1 MIMKQSRPSPISSK
15 AENRASRFTLQT
27 SSLLRQGI
35 LSFTSAVVALF
46 SIIRSQTPSLAVGR
60 IASLCLLVNV
70 VHLDRLYAAAPTPPN
85 RMAFQSYLTDL
96 NGDPVGTE
104 AVAGGARKNKSINKN
119 IIFTIW
125 NDESANDT
133 TANLI
138 WSEEQIVTVN
148 GGHFSVILGEGARKH
163 GGDLSTVFV
172 GNDAS
177 DRFIELTLV
186 NNTANGG
193 NQVLLPRLRLL
204 PSPYAFIASNVAS
217 LNLSDE
223 SVIQGELAGK
233 YISSGSIT
241 GNQIKNGAVTS
252 SAIASN
258 TIESSNIKDGSITSN
273 DIANLTIT
281 ASDIKDGAITSTAIA
296 SDTIKSSNIKDNTI
310 TQNDMGNGS
319 VVNRES
325 KKLRIV
331 RGLAESY
338 GTNYYGYSGWSVK
351 RNGEGAYKITF
362 NPPFKDKPAVT
373 VTPHDYLS
381 KTYDF
386 SANVNSVEEGSVLV
400 FTTRNGRLKDV
411 AFHIIAIGAD

>member
-1 MIMKQSRPSPISSK
+1 
-15 AENRASRFTLQT
+15 
-27 SSLLRQGI
+27 
-35 LSFTSAVVALF
+35 
-46 SIIRSQTPSLAVGR
+46 
-60 IASLCLLVNV
+60 
-70 VHLDRLYAAAPTPPN
+70 
-85 RMAFQSYLTDL
+85 
-96 NGDPVGTE
+96 
-104 AVAGGARKNKSINKN
+104 
-119 IIFTIW
+119 
-125 NDESANDT
+125 
-133 TANLI
+133 
-138 WSEEQIVTVN
+138 
-148 GGHFSVILGEGARKH
+148 
-163 GGDLSTVFV
+163 
-172 GNDAS
+172 
-177 DRFIELTLV
+177 
-186 NNTANGG
+186 
-193 NQVLLPRLRLL
+193 VLLPRLRLL

-362 NPPFKDKPAVT
+362 NPPFKDKPIVT
-373 VTPHDYLS
+373 VTPHDYQF

-400 FTTRNGRLKDV
+400 FTTRNGRLTDV

>member
-1 MIMKQSRPSPISSK
+1 MIMKQSHPSPISSK

-27 SSLLRQGI
+27 SRLLRQGI

-46 SIIRSQTPSLAVGR
+46 SIIRSQTPSLALGR

-70 VHLDRLYAAAPTPPN
+70 VHLDRLYAATPTPPN

-104 AVAGGARKNKSINKN
+104 AVAGGARKNVSVNKD
-119 IIFTIW
+119 IIFSIW
-125 NDESANDT
+125 NDESANDPT
-133 TANLI
+133 VNLI
-138 WSEEQIVTVN
+138 WSEQQIVTVN

-186 NNTANGG
+186 NDTANGG

-241 GNQIKNGAVTS
+241 GNHIKDGAVTS
-252 SAIASN
+252 SEIASN
-258 TIESSNIKDGSITSN
+258 TIVSANIKDS
-273 DIANLTIT
+273 TIVS
-281 ASDIKDGAITSTAIA
+281 AD
-296 SDTIKSSNIKDNTI
+296 IKDNTI
-310 TQNDMGNGS
+310 TQNDMGNGTVINS
-319 VVNRES
+319 ES
-325 KKLRIV
+325 TKLRIV

-338 GTNYYGYSGWSVK
+338 GSNYWDYSGWSVK

-381 KTYDF
+381 ATYDF
-386 SANVNSVEEGSVLV
+386 IANVRSVETDSVLV
-400 FTTRNGRLKDV
+400 FTTRNGKLKDV